1 MKAKEERES
10 KRMTERERE
19 GEIERSEMTPCEWEL
34 SACVRVS
41 ERETVVS
48 LLFKL
53 QWSRKKVA
61 AAVKEVSDKDSHN
74 QSITYT
80 VKSTPFTLIKTSYNS
95 KL

>member
-1 MKAKEERES
+1 MRVRVE
-10 KRMTERERE
+10 
-19 GEIERSEMTPCEWEL
+19 
-34 SACVRVS
+34 CVRVS
-41 ERETVVS
+41 ERERERDCSELTVQATMVS
-48 LLFKL
+48 
-53 QWSRKKVA
+53 KKVA